1 MTEASSG
8 IKNALHRELTNELE
22 KHVGQK
28 HKFSMGIQ
36 RYIGTNKP
44 CYSISASSR
53 KEMLRK
59 WLLDHRNLTFEE
71 YRELLLSLAQG
82 ESHEEISLVGA
93 LLGAFP
99 KLRGILLEPEILN
112 ELLERTEG
120 WAEVDS
126 IAQSNFTAREILADW
141 ERWRK
146 VILELSE
153 NSNAHKRR
161 AALVILTMPVREAR
175 DQHLANLAF
184 QLIEKLKGEKDILI
198 TKAISWILRDLIKN
212 FREEVEEY
220 MKDKGD
226 TLPAIARREVKR
238 KLETGRK

>member
-1 MTEASSG
+1 MTEARPG
-8 IKNALHRELTNELE
+8 IKNTLHRELANELE
-22 KHVGQK
+22 KHGGQK

-82 ESHEEISLVGA
+82 ESHEEVSLVGA

-99 KLRGILLEPEILN
+99 KLRVMLEPEILHD
-112 ELLERTEG
+112 LLERTEG

-161 AALVILTMPVREAR
+161 AALVILTMPVRKVR
-175 DQHLANLAF
+175 DQRLADLAF
-184 QLIEKLKGEKDILI
+184 QLVEKLKGEKDILI

-212 FREEVEEY
+212 FREQVEEY
-220 MKDKGD
+220 LKDNGD